1 MGLRVLEALLERID
15 CVCEVL
21 PVPRA
26 LLVQLLHRL
35 RVRLLE
41 ALQKRSVRL
50 LRGRSPRLAHVKCF
64 MSASPRAE
72 EG

>member
-1 MGLRVLEALLERID
+1 
-15 CVCEVL
+15 
-21 PVPRA
+21 
-26 LLVQLLHRL
+26 
-35 RVRLLE
+35 
-41 ALQKRSVRL
+41 VRL